1 LGFGGGFGCSTT
13 KEVLVIIW
21 INRNLKEYVIVVAQL
36 RLVNFPLWQVA
47 IKRGAFVV
55 PVELLTLSMNGEI
68 GDE

>member
-1 LGFGGGFGCSTT
+1 
-13 KEVLVIIW
+13 VIIW